1 MRKYR
6 LLLLD
11 FDGVIS
17 DSLRIC
23 MEEINYLARKQ
34 FHSVPEVCSRE
45 DMVKVYSVK
54 LKHSLYRFGLDDE
67 QTRDFLSRHSQA
79 MNRRAAEIEPF
90 HEVIQGI
97 ANCSLPKIIITSS
110 YSSAVY
116 TILQKS
122 SRFDRNLIQRVYGG
136 EQRINKTRKIWDA
149 LKLFS
154 TKSSDALFV
163 GDLVSD
169 ILYCRDVPIDI
180 ACVGYGYHPSDYL
193 IRFAPTYL
201 LETIEDFVKFLLD
214 I

>member
-1 MRKYR
+1 MKKYR

-17 DSLRIC
+17 DSLRVC
-23 MEEINYLARKQ
+23 MEEFNYLVRNEFPA
-34 FHSVPEVCSRE
+34 VPEVYSRE
-45 DMVKVYSVK
+45 DITKVYGVK
-54 LKHSLYRFGLDDE
+54 LKHSLYRFGLNDE
-67 QTRDFLSRHSQA
+67 QTRTFFSKHSQA

-90 HEVIQGI
+90 YKVIHGLTT
-97 ANCSLPKIIITSS
+97 CTVPKIIITSS

-122 SRFDRNLIQRVYGG
+122 DKFARNLIQEVYGG
-136 EQRINKTRKIWDA
+136 ERRINKTRKICDA
-149 LKLFS
+149 LKLFQ
-154 TKSSDALFV
+154 TKANKALFV

-180 ACVGYGYHPSDYL
+180 ACVGYGYHPSSYL
-193 IRFAPTYL
+193 KKFSPIYL
-201 LETIEDFVKFLLD
+201 LETIEDFVKFLLS